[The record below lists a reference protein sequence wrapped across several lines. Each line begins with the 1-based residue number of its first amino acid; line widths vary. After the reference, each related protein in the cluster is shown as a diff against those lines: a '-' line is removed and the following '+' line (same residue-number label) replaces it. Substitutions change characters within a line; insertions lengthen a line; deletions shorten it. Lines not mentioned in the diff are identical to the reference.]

1 MSSSLSGLKNGSL
14 GPQNKVRHSYT
25 SSTLRQTDPE
35 LSGTW
40 DSPGPAEDCEGE
52 QTEALPGDALSLRAM
67 LLIHKGKASKH
78 TWTVSKLRG
87 REEGGQ
93 ANLLL
98 CSQSARAT
106 EFRC

>member
-14 GPQNKVRHSYT
+14 GPQNKVRDSYT

-35 LSGTW
+35 LYGTW
-40 DSPGPAEDCEGE
+40 DSPGPAE
-52 QTEALPGDALSLRAM
+52 ALPGDAASLRAM

-78 TWTVSKLRG
+78 IWTVSKLRG
-87 REEGGQ
+87 RGGGGQ

-106 EFRC
+106 ELRC